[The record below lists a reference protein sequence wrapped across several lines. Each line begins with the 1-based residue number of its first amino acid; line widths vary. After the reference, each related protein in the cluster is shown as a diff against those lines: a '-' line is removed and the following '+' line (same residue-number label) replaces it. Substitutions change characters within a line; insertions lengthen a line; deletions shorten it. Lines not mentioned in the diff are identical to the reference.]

1 MSQFG
6 EFSQG
11 QGQSYGLREV
21 TATREIR
28 YRNST
33 GLLIALAMFMA
44 LSVGLVTF
52 IVMDRIQ
59 EARAQATAKANAS
72 AEIETMKAVATSTK
86 GSVTQTQY
94 GKFFLLKSG
103 DLYYLPNSGVKFAD
117 DALPGEAGRYVI
129 EKDDID
135 NFELPTSVVGGKPM
149 TTSYV
154 FDGYQIKFDSKVAEI
169 KELDTMDVVG
179 SRGFKI
185 TTDTGR
191 NYLLMVTLGNV
202 QRKLVYDEV
211 EQIIYTEV
219 TEEKTESETEKTPI
233 AQDSEEAEDLAEEEL
248 KEAQQ
253 KVLEPTKVIKKVP
266 RIETSV
272 GEARAQLIEL

>member
-33 GLLIALAMFMA
+33 GLVIALAMFMA
-44 LSVGLVTF
+44 LSVGLITF
-52 IVMDRIQ
+52 IVMDRVQ
-59 EARAQATAKANAS
+59 EARAQASAKVQAS
-72 AEIETMKAVATSTK
+72 AELATIPTVSSSVK
-86 GSVTQTQY
+86 GAMLQTQF
-94 GKFFLLKSG
+94 GKFFLLKNG
-103 DLYYLPNSGVKFAD
+103 DLFYLPNSGVTFAA
-117 DALPGEAGRYVI
+117 DALPGVAGRYVV
-129 EKDDID
+129 EQGDID
-135 NFELPTSVVGGKPM
+135 DFVLPTSVVGGKPM

-154 FDGYQIKFDSKVAEI
+154 FDGYQVKLDAKVAMIE
-169 KELDTMDVVG
+169 ELGTTDLVG

-185 TTDTGR
+185 ETENGKS
-191 NYLLMVTLGNV
+191 YLLMITLGNV

-211 EQIIYTEV
+211 EEIIYTEV
-219 TEEKTESETEKTPI
+219 TDTEGQKETITAPV
-233 AQDSEEAEDLAEEEL
+233 AQDSDEAEEAAKEDL

-253 KVLEPTKVIKKVP
+253 KVLEPTKVVKRVP
-266 RIETSV
+266 RLETSV
-272 GEARAQLIEL
+272 GAARAQLIEL